1 MQLLKLSC
9 LFISSYF
16 PLYIFIGIIKYESL
30 LSVFFGEKNFLSQ
43 VLFFVL
49 LVLVIISIL
58 VAIVI
63 KWRNINSNQRIIT
76 HVERDSDSIISYI
89 FTYIIP
95 IMSAFNDTSISNS
108 FLGVNLLL
116 FLMVWYLYIKLSVL
130 YLNPLL
136 AAIGYIP
143 YRINDGI
150 ILTDITY
157 NELLE
162 FKQLGIGIQGE
173 SIVSGIFLAKRKD
186 NKLPSPE

>member
-30 LSVFFGEKNFLSQ
+30 LSAFFGEKNFLSQ
-43 VLFFVL
+43 VLFFIL

-76 HVERDSDSIISYI
+76 HVERDSNSIISYI

-108 FLGVNLLL
+108 FLWVNLLL